1 MEMVDLLDYAVLYSE
16 VDASECESSV
26 TLELVLKNDD
36 TNSLKQV
43 VEVVEQQLS
52 AMMPAMMGF

>member
-1 MEMVDLLDYAVLYSE
+1 MFLLIDNYDSFTSNLVQAFCKLGQKP
-16 VDASECESSV
+16 
-26 TLELVLKNDD
+26 LVLKNDD